1 MVCAPAVVRQSTFMC
16 FGGVTLVRALIGEIG
31 LFSRAGRYTGSY
43 RIPVF
48 IFLTI

>member
-1 MVCAPAVVRQSTFMC
+1 MPELKAIYMGEESLCV
-16 FGGVTLVRALIGEIG
+16 GV
-31 LFSRAGRYTGSY
+31 RAGRYTGSY